1 MPVTWCWHRAR
12 LVSGHGVASGR
23 NPASPYPAGT
33 IALQAPHFRRYGLDL
48 SGCFPGTLNL
58 DFSPAEWRLQ
68 MPDLQVPALRW
79 CDRHPPETFSF
90 WRCRLRL
97 TRARS
102 GAAPVGSEGPQPQAS
117 AQAAADPQVD
127 RVDALD
133 EVEGLIYHPH
143 PETKHRHHQ
152 PAAVLEVLAPPLA
165 ALVEADPA
173 AREDLGI
180 QLGVDPRRCRL
191 ILPARLRAQLLELL
205 KFRVLAAQEAFF
217 ETAAAAQA
225 PSGAVA
231 AASLPS
237 AEAID
242 LGWFRRWLAQAWPPA
257 LDLADTDLQ
266 RCLAD
271 AHRLYVD

>member
-1 MPVTWCWHRAR
+1 MPLSWCWHRAR

-48 SGCFPGTLNL
+48 SGYFPGTLNL

-68 MPDLQVPALRW
+68 MADLQVPALSW
-79 CDRHPPETFSF
+79 SDRHPPETFSF

-97 TRARS
+97 TRVRA
-102 GAAPVGSEGPQPQAS
+102 GAAPG
-117 AQAAADPQVD
+117 DPEVD
-127 RVDALD
+127 RADALAEVDALD

-165 ALVEADPA
+165 ALAEADPA

-191 ILPARLRAQLLELL
+191 ILPERLRAQLLELL
-205 KFRVLAAQEAFF
+205 KFRVLAAQEGFF

-225 PSGAVA
+225 PPGAA
-231 AASLPS
+231 AASGAATPS
-237 AEAID
+237 ADAID

-257 LDLADTDLQ
+257 LDLADGDLR